1 MKFHQIIN
9 NCGLSKDWNILTV
22 ESLLIETLSL
32 LLDVLSSIIICRPI
46 DVFSKP
52 HMQTNHFR
60 DEWWNRMQLARRL
73 SRSNVTIR
81 FSAAAAR
88 VDTLLLGVERVV
100 WMSGGHRWPP
110 PSRQRPASAWATLSG
125 RSRSMF
131 GSLQADRRTGRGLVA
146 ATTTRVIHYHAH
158 GVKQDLSH
166 LQHNLNHTSEQLSGS
181 RVYV

>member
-1 MKFHQIIN
+1 MKFHQIVN

-22 ESLLIETLSL
+22 ESLFIETLSL
-32 LLDVLSSIIICRPI
+32 LLDVMSSIITCRPI

-60 DEWWNRMQLARRL
+60 DGWWNRMQLARRL

-88 VDTLLLGVERVV
+88 VDTLLLGVEWVV

-110 PSRQRPASAWATLSG
+110 PSRQRPASAWATWAAEVGQCLARCNQTG
-125 RSRSMF
+125 
-131 GSLQADRRTGRGLVA
+131 GRGEG
-146 ATTTRVIHYHAH
+146 T
-158 GVKQDLSH
+158 
-166 LQHNLNHTSEQLSGS
+166 LQQRQRE
-181 RVYV
+181 

>member
-1 MKFHQIIN
+1 M
-9 NCGLSKDWNILTV
+9 CWV
-22 ESLLIETLSL
+22 LSL
-32 LLDVLSSIIICRPI
+32 FAGQSMSSP
-46 DVFSKP
+46 
-52 HMQTNHFR
+52 NHTCKQITSGMDGGTECNLQEGFH
-60 DEWWNRMQLARRL
+60 DQMSQ
-73 SRSNVTIR
+73 S
-81 FSAAAAR
+81 AAR

-158 GVKQDLSH
+158 RVKQDLSH